1 MEGFAGCKLWAPRV
15 LLVAT
20 HSGSGVEGDPDG
32 PALVAADELRRRYE
46 SDLIIEPARVFAVDS
61 VSGRS
66 GAEVTA
72 LKRAIASAKQAV
84 CQVRQLN
91 RELRTQVSDTCLLYT
106 SPSPRD

>member
-1 MEGFAGCKLWAPRV
+1 M
-15 LLVAT
+15 VAT

-32 PALVAADELRRRYE
+32 LALVAADELRRRYE

-84 CQVRQLN
+84 CQVRRLN
-91 RELRTQVSDTCLLYT
+91 STENYGRGCLTPL
-106 SPSPRD
+106 SPHRNYILS